1 MQTYTHTYIHA
12 SKHTA
17 NPTLWVGNDVPSHHS
32 MRWQWCAGST
42 MCGISFAKEPYSRLF
57 RKRKFLEWS
66 SCIPPPSEK
75 VLHVIAARVF
85 ARMLYVHTCIHDTLV
100 CGWIM
105 AHLWIRHVTHVYVSS
120 QTCGIHKCA
129 SQKTSLGTC
138 WYCCQLCP
146 SSFQENGMGWLRLVG
161 YLKLWVSFAE
171 YRLFYTALLQKRPM
185 ILRSPL
191 IVAAPYSVSTKGK
204 QVWDVG
210 KSSARQWY
218 FFSLKLGFGRLWVR
232 ISSSL
237 SPSDC
242 SLMRE
247 R

>member
-1 MQTYTHTYIHA
+1 MY
-12 SKHTA
+12 
-17 NPTLWVGNDVPSHHS
+17 
-32 MRWQWCAGST
+32 
-42 MCGISFAKEPYSRLF
+42 GISFAKEPYSRLF

-105 AHLWIRHVTHVYVSS
+105 AHLWIRHVTHEYVSS
-120 QTCGIHKCA
+120 QTCGIYKCA
-129 SQKTSLGTC
+129 SQKTSLSTC

-146 SSFQENGMGWLRLVG
+146 SSFQENGMWWVRLVG
-161 YLKLWVSFAE
+161 YFKLSVCFAE
-171 YRLFYTALLQKRPM
+171 YRPLLYGSFAKETYDFKEPTNRSRP
-185 ILRSPL
+185 IQC
-191 IVAAPYSVSTKGK
+191 IDKGK
-204 QVWDVG
+204 TSGRCRRVFCRAVI
-210 KSSARQWY
+210 
-218 FFSLKLGFGRLWVR
+218 FFSLRLGFGRLWVR
-232 ISSSL
+232 ISSLL